1 MILIGSPPSK
11 EGGNYFVKVL
21 NSGMTMD
28 APTPRDFHDWDE
40 EGFKTKILAHFV
52 HFLLHTSGPS
62 SAYFLSM
69 ALTGALINT
78 LYYLHRPNLT

>member
-1 MILIGSPPSK
+1 
-11 EGGNYFVKVL
+11 
-21 NSGMTMD
+21 MD

-78 LYYLHRPNLT
+78 LYYLHRPNLTWQTWTLHLTETYLSLSSKL